1 MIDRATVDRI
11 LDAVRIEEVVGDFV
25 SLKRHGTNYVGLCPF
40 HQDKNPSLSVSA
52 TKGIFKCF
60 SCGESGTAVSFVMKH
75 EHMTYPEA
83 LRYLAAKYHIE
94 IQEKEETPEEIAR
107 RMRYDSLLV
116 VSEYAQKFYQDVLWN
131 SEPGRA
137 IGLTY
142 FRERK
147 FTDET
152 IRKFGLGYAA
162 NRPLTLTSAALEKGY
177 KKEYLVDSGLSVERD
192 DGTLADRF
200 FDRVMF
206 PIYSISGRVIAF
218 GGRTLRSDKTVA
230 KYVNSPQ
237 SEIYDKSRSL
247 YGLFQAKGAI
257 AKADRCILVEGYADV
272 ISMHQSG
279 IENVVAS
286 SGTSLTV
293 EQIRLIKRF
302 TNNIILMYDG
312 DAAGVKAALR
322 GTDLILEQGLSVKVV
337 LLPPEDD
344 PDSYAKAH
352 TYDEINDYISA
363 HAADFITFK
372 CEVLEKDMDSDP
384 IRKAGLINDII
395 RSVSMI
401 PDQIQRSVYADAV
414 ASRFE
419 MSVDTILSRILEMRE
434 TKKAQDRLL
443 QRSEYNRGSRGYE
456 RQAGGYLTGNG
467 SEAPPPSDEEP
478 VFDAQETIPEEG
490 LSGGQV
496 VRDPGYA
503 ITNRH
508 LASNELEILTY
519 LYKYGNEMMKF
530 ESLYGEEGREPVRA
544 DDYIRDSLYYDEISF
559 SNRLYKE
566 LFDEYFASLRTL
578 SVTGD
583 ERHALILRH
592 FDSVGNP
599 AWASCVSG
607 MLIEAHQLTVKVF
620 KESIEPEKNR
630 LGVIVPKSILIYK
643 NEITKQECAAIQ
655 KQISEAQRSG
665 DKALEQ
671 ELAGKLMLLVKVR
684 NAFSHELNRL

>member
-40 HQDKNPSLSVSA
+40 HADKNPSLSVSA

-94 IQEKEETPEEIAR
+94 IEEKEESPEEIAK

-131 SEPGRA
+131 TDPGRA
-137 IGLTY
+137 IGLSY
-142 FRERK
+142 FHERK

-152 IRKFGLGYAA
+152 IKKFGLGYAA
-162 NRPLTLTSAALEKGY
+162 DRSHSLSVDAIKKGY
-177 KKEYLVDSGLSVERD
+177 KKEFLVDTGLSIERD
-192 DGTLADRF
+192 NGELADRF
-200 FDRVMF
+200 YDRVMF

-218 GGRTLRSDKTVA
+218 GGRTLRTDKTVA

-352 TYDEINDYISA
+352 TFDEINDYISA
-363 HAADFITFK
+363 HAADFISFK
-372 CEVLEKDMDSDP
+372 CEVLEKDMEADP
-384 IRKAGLINDII
+384 IQRAGLISDII
-395 RSVSMI
+395 RSVSVI
-401 PDQIQRSVYADAV
+401 PDQIQRSVYAEAL

-419 MSVDTILSRILEMRE
+419 MKVDTILSRILEMRE

-443 QRSEYNRGSRGYE
+443 QRSEYNRSRGYE
-456 RQAGGYLTGNG
+456 RQAGGFLTGNG
-467 SEAPPPSDEEP
+467 SEAPPPSDEP
-478 VFDAQETIPEEG
+478 VFDSQDVYPVED
-490 LSGGQV
+490 LSGV
-496 VRDPGYA
+496 APVRDAGYV
-503 ITNRH
+503 ITNKG
-508 LASNELEILTY
+508 LAANEREILTY

-530 ESLYGEEGREPVRA
+530 EARVGEESREPVRV
-544 DDYIRDSLYYDEISF
+544 DEFIRDSLSYD
-559 SNRLYKE
+559 
-566 LFDEYFASLRTL
+566 D
-578 SVTGD
+578 
-583 ERHALILRH
+583 
-592 FDSVGNP
+592 
-599 AWASCVSG
+599 
-607 MLIEAHQLTVKVF
+607 
-620 KESIEPEKNR
+620 
-630 LGVIVPKSILIYK
+630 
-643 NEITKQECAAIQ
+643 
-655 KQISEAQRSG
+655 
-665 DKALEQ
+665 
-671 ELAGKLMLLVKVR
+671 
-684 NAFSHELNRL
+684 